1 MKHVVVLMDS
11 EVRRSQF
18 LNKLGRTTPLYL
30 CRSLTPAEVDGLKIF
45 DFEVFGLFTKDNKLD
60 DFIGHVDGII
70 ILVEH
75 ANVQHVL
82 KRITEI
88 IKISPDKPLLIVVET
103 NNKNT
108 NDEFKNICNV
118 KNRKVFYVNY
128 LDQWDNTLEPKEWF
142 NTILLAENVKK
153 VKISSKEVDDII
165 NYTSSSIPM
174 PIMASRF
181 EDCVLEMKLW
191 DHYGRLR
198 IVHYSLMRYGY
209 EDTIDQSGWL
219 CTNWKKYKTSIG
231 HGKLWHYTLT
241 RLWTNI
247 IYQLQKKYNYQT
259 FSELY
264 LNHEKLHSGKLYK
277 EYYTDDV
284 IFTDKAK
291 NNWVPPNITS
301 SHEQINPYA

>member
-18 LNKLGRTTPLYL
+18 LNKLGRSNPPLYL
-30 CRSLTPAEVDGLKIF
+30 CRSLTPAEINGFKIF

-60 DFIGHVDGII
+60 DFIGQVNGVI
-70 ILVEH
+70 ILVEYE
-75 ANVQHVL
+75 NVQYAL
-82 KRITEI
+82 KRINEI
-88 IKISPDKPLLIVVET
+88 IKISPNKPLLIVVET
-103 NNKNT
+103 NNNKNT
-108 NDEFKNICNV
+108 CDELKNMCNV

-142 NTILLAENVKK
+142 NTILLEENIKK
-153 VKISSKEVDDII
+153 VKDSSTIDVNNKD
-165 NYTSSSIPM
+165 YTSSNIPM
-174 PIMASRF
+174 SVMASRF

-198 IVHYSLMRYGY
+198 IVHYSLQRYGY

-247 IYQLQKKYNYQT
+247 IYQLQK
-259 FSELY
+259 
-264 LNHEKLHSGKLYK
+264 
-277 EYYTDDV
+277 
-284 IFTDKAK
+284 
-291 NNWVPPNITS
+291 NITIK
-301 SHEQINPYA
+301 HLQNYI